1 MASINTIVKRKQY
14 LWLGIVV
21 VGTASAIGGA
31 LYLSDVDM
39 SGNGETVAE
48 QEPVPDMTGV
58 VDTTFD
64 DKVRQH
70 ATTEMQV
77 TAAQMQKQYEEIRRE
92 LDVLNKQRGDD
103 QRRIEKLGQDNAALA
118 EQVKALGA
126 NPVTATG
133 EPVPQMPASPPGP
146 EGEPQPG
153 NTPVSFP
160 PQGSVAVPPPT
171 AFYPGNGV
179 TPPPQ
184 VTYQSVPVPNRIQ
197 RKVFIRIGD
206 LPIIRDSEIQ
216 NFCLHG
222 TVGAGKSEVIRRL
235 ANYARQRGDMVV
247 IYDRSGEFV
256 KSYYDPSID
265 KILNPLDARCA
276 AWDLWKECLTQ
287 PDFDNTANTLIPM
300 GTKEDPFWQGSG
312 RTIFAEA
319 AYLMRN
325 DPNRSYSKLVDTLLS
340 IKIEKLRTYLRNS
353 PAANLVEEKIEKTA
367 ISIRAVLTNYVKA
380 IRYLQG
386 IEHNGEPFTIRD
398 WMRGVREDQKN
409 GWLFISSNADT
420 HASLKPVISMWLSI
434 AIRGLL
440 AMGENRNRRVWFFCD
455 ELPTLHKLPDLVEIL
470 PEARK
475 FGGCYVFGIQSY
487 AQLEDIYGEKAA
499 ASLFDVMNTRAFFR
513 SPSHKIAE
521 FAAGE
526 IGEKEHLKAS
536 EQYSY
541 GADPVRDGVSTGK
554 DMERQTL
561 VSYSDIQ
568 SLPDLTCYVTLPG
581 PYPAVKLSL
590 KYQTRPKVAPEFI
603 PRDINPEMENRLSAV
618 LAAREAEGRQMA
630 SLFEPDVPEVVS
642 GEDVT
647 QAEQPQQ
654 PVSPAIN
661 DKKSDS
667 GVNVPAGGIE
677 QELKMKPEEEMEQQL
692 PPGISE
698 SGEVVD
704 MAAYE
709 AWQQE
714 NHPDIQQQMQ
724 RREEVNINVHRERGE
739 DVEPGDDF

>member
-1 MASINTIVKRKQY
+1 MFHQKRKQY

-21 VGTASAIGGA
+21 VGAASAIGGA

-39 SGNGETVAE
+39 SGNGEAVAE

-133 EPVPQMPASPPGP
+133 EPVPQTPASPPGP

-184 VTYQSVPVPNRIQ
+184 VTYQSVPVP
-197 RKVFIRIGD
+197 
-206 LPIIRDSEIQ
+206 IRDSEIQ

-300 GTKEDPFWQGSG
+300 G
-312 RTIFAEA
+312 
-319 AYLMRN
+319 
-325 DPNRSYSKLVDTLLS
+325 
-340 IKIEKLRTYLRNS
+340 
-353 PAANLVEEKIEKTA
+353 
-367 ISIRAVLTNYVKA
+367 
-380 IRYLQG
+380 
-386 IEHNGEPFTIRD
+386 
-398 WMRGVREDQKN
+398 
-409 GWLFISSNADT
+409 
-420 HASLKPVISMWLSI
+420 
-434 AIRGLL
+434 
-440 AMGENRNRRVWFFCD
+440 
-455 ELPTLHKLPDLVEIL
+455 
-470 PEARK
+470 
-475 FGGCYVFGIQSY
+475 
-487 AQLEDIYGEKAA
+487 
-499 ASLFDVMNTRAFFR
+499 
-513 SPSHKIAE
+513 
-521 FAAGE
+521 
-526 IGEKEHLKAS
+526 
-536 EQYSY
+536 
-541 GADPVRDGVSTGK
+541 
-554 DMERQTL
+554 
-561 VSYSDIQ
+561 
-568 SLPDLTCYVTLPG
+568 
-581 PYPAVKLSL
+581 
-590 KYQTRPKVAPEFI
+590 
-603 PRDINPEMENRLSAV
+603 
-618 LAAREAEGRQMA
+618 
-630 SLFEPDVPEVVS
+630 
-642 GEDVT
+642 
-647 QAEQPQQ
+647 
-654 PVSPAIN
+654 
-661 DKKSDS
+661 
-667 GVNVPAGGIE
+667 
-677 QELKMKPEEEMEQQL
+677 
-692 PPGISE
+692 
-698 SGEVVD
+698 
-704 MAAYE
+704 
-709 AWQQE
+709 
-714 NHPDIQQQMQ
+714 
-724 RREEVNINVHRERGE
+724 
-739 DVEPGDDF
+739 

>member
-197 RKVFIRIGD
+197 RKVFTRNEGKQGPSLPYIPSGSFAKAMLIEGADANASVTGNESTVPMQLRITG
-206 LPIIRDSEIQ
+206 
-216 NFCLHG
+216 
-222 TVGAGKSEVIRRL
+222 
-235 ANYARQRGDMVV
+235 
-247 IYDRSGEFV
+247 
-256 KSYYDPSID
+256 
-265 KILNPLDARCA
+265 
-276 AWDLWKECLTQ
+276 
-287 PDFDNTANTLIPM
+287 
-300 GTKEDPFWQGSG
+300 
-312 RTIFAEA
+312 
-319 AYLMRN
+319 
-325 DPNRSYSKLVDTLLS
+325 
-340 IKIEKLRTYLRNS
+340 
-353 PAANLVEEKIEKTA
+353 LVEMPNSKTYDATGCFVGLEAWGDVSSERA
-367 ISIRAVLTNYVKA
+367 IVRTRNISCLKD
-380 IRYLQG
+380 G
-386 IEHNGEPFTIRD
+386 KTID
-398 WMRGVREDQKN
+398 MPIKGHVSFRGKN
-409 GWLFISSNADT
+409 GI
-420 HASLKPVISMWLSI
+420 
-434 AIRGLL
+434 
-440 AMGENRNRRVWFFCD
+440 
-455 ELPTLHKLPDLVEIL
+455 
-470 PEARK
+470 
-475 FGGCYVFGIQSY
+475 
-487 AQLEDIYGEKAA
+487 
-499 ASLFDVMNTRAFFR
+499 
-513 SPSHKIAE
+513 
-521 FAAGE
+521 
-526 IGEKEHLKAS
+526 
-536 EQYSY
+536 
-541 GADPVRDGVSTGK
+541 
-554 DMERQTL
+554 
-561 VSYSDIQ
+561 
-568 SLPDLTCYVTLPG
+568 
-581 PYPAVKLSL
+581 
-590 KYQTRPKVAPEFI
+590 
-603 PRDINPEMENRLSAV
+603 
-618 LAAREAEGRQMA
+618 
-630 SLFEPDVPEVVS
+630 PEVVS